1 MAGFLLSGF
10 LMALLGAILP
20 AWGYYRDPPEF
31 IVVGNYFL
39 SLAAGLV
46 VSTVWTPPMLVRP
59 GPSFLLVFGSLL
71 SCGALVYLAMVPP
84 PAPDWWRM
92 VGLLPLGMA
101 AGMLN
106 LALFRAASPAY
117 QKDAVRTFNRG
128 GIWHGLGCLVATLV
142 VAATFSV
149 SVVPS
154 VVIFL
159 AAVPAIFV
167 AVYVGTGYAS
177 APSGAYRARGHAGAD
192 SGSSG
197 AALFALLLF
206 FQTGNEWSIAGWLP
220 LFLIRRVGLSPS
232 AALLTLAWFWLCLML
247 ARLVA
252 VAILHQVRH
261 GRLLLVSGLG
271 ALFGCLLLY
280 YTNNAFGAATGA
292 AFLGGGFASIYPMV
306 AAEIGRRFPYYRP
319 GFFNG
324 IFSVAMV
331 GGFLAPASL
340 GYAASLVGVGIVM
353 GVPLVGTC
361 MVVLLLLLIWLQ
373 SKVTGR

>member
-1 MAGFLLSGF
+1 
-10 LMALLGAILP
+10 
-20 AWGYYRDPPEF
+20 
-31 IVVGNYFL
+31 
-39 SLAAGLV
+39 
-46 VSTVWTPPMLVRP
+46 MLVRP
-59 GPSFLLVFGSLL
+59 GPSFVLVFGSLL

-177 APSGAYRARGHAGAD
+177 APSGAYPARGRAGAD

-361 MVVLLLLLIWLQ
+361 MVVVLLLLIWLQ

>member
-10 LMALLGAILP
+10 LMALLGALLP
-20 AWGYYRDPPEF
+20 AWGYHRDPPEF

-46 VSTVWTPPMLVRP
+46 ASTVWTGPMLVWP
-59 GPSFLLVFGSLL
+59 GPSFLLVFGSML

-106 LALFRAASPAY
+106 LALFHAVSPAY
-117 QKDAVRTFNRG
+117 RKDAVRTFNRG
-128 GIWHGLGCLVATLV
+128 GIWHGLGCLVATLL
-142 VAATFSV
+142 VAATFFV
-149 SVVPS
+149 SVAPS
-154 VVIFL
+154 IVIFM

-167 AVYVGTGYAS
+167 VVYAGTGYAA
-177 APSGAYRARGHAGAD
+177 APSGAYPAPPHAGAD

-206 FQTGNEWSIAGWLP
+206 FQFGNEWSIAGWLP

-280 YTNNAFGAATGA
+280 STNNAFGAATGA

-306 AAEIGRRFPYYRP
+306 AEEIARRFPYYGP

>member
-1 MAGFLLSGF
+1 
-10 LMALLGAILP
+10 
-20 AWGYYRDPPEF
+20 
-31 IVVGNYFL
+31 
-39 SLAAGLV
+39 
-46 VSTVWTPPMLVRP
+46 
-59 GPSFLLVFGSLL
+59 
-71 SCGALVYLAMVPP
+71 
-84 PAPDWWRM
+84 M

-106 LALFRAASPAY
+106 LALFQAASPAY

-128 GIWHGLGCLVATLV
+128 GIWHGLGCLVATLL

-154 VVIFL
+154 ILIFL

-167 AVYVGTGYAS
+167 AVYVGTGYAA
-177 APSGAYRARGHAGAD
+177 APSGAYPARPHAGAD

-247 ARLVA
+247 ARLVV

-261 GRLLLVSGLG
+261 GRLLLVSGLA

-280 YTNNAFGAATGA
+280 STNNAFGAATGA